1 MSRPQS
7 REQALWEH
15 LVDEAGEDLI
25 EEAAAVSV
33 EQAEADLRAWGF
45 DVAEER
51 ARAEAF
57 LASLEAGGA
66 AAPDVATAVDQDARP
81 APDAA
86 ARASRTRKQVV
97 AWAAAAAVAAGAA
110 GAVYLAKGPSDHDLA
125 LQLRQR
131 AAAACGA
138 GQDQECLRLLDEARD
153 KDPAGDTSPDVARLR
168 DKAQRALEPPG
179 PLPPLP
185 STIPSSDKPPPDKPR

>member
-7 REQALWEH
+7 REEALWER
-15 LVDEAGEDLI
+15 LVDEAGEELI
-25 EEAAAVSV
+25 DAAAAVSV

-66 AAPDVATAVDQDARP
+66 LAPAVAKAVDQDAKP

-86 ARASRTRKQVV
+86 ARASRGRKRGI
-97 AWAAAAAVAAGAA
+97 AWAAAAVAAGAA
-110 GAVYLAKGPSDHDLA
+110 GAMYLANAPSDLVLA
-125 LQLRQR
+125 VQLRQR
-131 AAAACGA
+131 AAAACHA
-138 GQDQECLRLLDEARD
+138 GEGKECLRLLDEARD

-168 DKAQRALEPPG
+168 DEAQHALEPPA

-185 STIPSSDKPPPDKPR
+185 STTPSSDKPSVKPR

>member
-7 REQALWEH
+7 REEALWER
-15 LVDEAGEDLI
+15 LVDEAGEELI
-25 EEAAAVSV
+25 DAAAAVSV
-33 EQAEADLRAWGF
+33 EQAEGDLRAWGF

-66 AAPDVATAVDQDARP
+66 PAPSVAKAVDQDGKP

-86 ARASRTRKQVV
+86 ARGSRGRKVV
-97 AWAAAAAVAAGAA
+97 AWAAAAAVAAGTA
-110 GAVYLAKGPSDHDLA
+110 GAVYLANGPSDLVLA

-131 AAAACGA
+131 AAAACHA
-138 GQDQECLRLLDEARD
+138 GEGRECLRLLDEARD
-153 KDPAGDTSPDVARLR
+153 RDPAGDKSPEIARLR
-168 DKAQRALEPPG
+168 DEAQRALEPPA

-185 STIPSSDKPPPDKPR
+185 STTPSSDKPTVKPR